1 MQDRWYYDLSHATSP
16 SSFHSPSSSPSSTFI
31 CFFQFSCFFV
41 SFLFNTVSH
50 LSYLQ
55 PLSPL
60 HPLRNDTETK
70 SLSYEKLCICSGAQP
85 KVIAPHP
92 NIIGLR
98 DLQSVTDMAVRL
110 SSARKV
116 IIVGN
121 GGIALELVHSVRHYA
136 FYLILCIILSIIM
149 ISFYYQAYT
158 LYHYFILFYYTS
170 VKLCVR
176 PYLLVYLFFCLRKLL
191 FHQLHHA
198 QVEIAIQ
205 FFNNS
210 SHHVLPYLTLPCL
223 ILLCFA
229 SL

>member
-31 CFFQFSCFFV
+31 YFFHFPYVFV

-60 HPLRNDTETK
+60 HPLRNNTETK

-121 GGIALELVHSVRHYA
+121 GGIALELVHSVRHHQ
-136 FYLILCIILSIIM
+136 FYIIFCVIFLHC
-149 ISFYYQAYT
+149 
-158 LYHYFILFYYTS
+158 LTS
-170 VKLCVR
+170 
-176 PYLLVYLFFCLRKLL
+176 PY
-191 FHQLHHA
+191 
-198 QVEIAIQ
+198 IT
-205 FFNNS
+205 
-210 SHHVLPYLTLPCL
+210 LPYLTPCL
-223 ILLCFA
+223 IFIYFQNL
-229 SL
+229 